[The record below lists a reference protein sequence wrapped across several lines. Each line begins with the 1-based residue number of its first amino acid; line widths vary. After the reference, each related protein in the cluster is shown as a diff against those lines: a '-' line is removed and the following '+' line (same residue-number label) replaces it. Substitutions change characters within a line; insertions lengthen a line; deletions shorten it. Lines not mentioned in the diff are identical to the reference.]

1 MKKELSSDHEVLHPY
16 EGVESSHA
24 ILDILPLGVQDH
36 GWLSAAPGH
45 EVVLCTVI
53 YWEYEL
59 IVSRAGSVR
68 LSDDGI

>member
-68 LSDDGI
+68 LSDNGI